1 MVEHQGVL
9 PGFNSQIAV
18 APDDGVGVV
27 ALIAGGRNAATWLTA
42 ESMRLLGDLVHAS
55 PDGIRTDI
63 PTHPEIWSDLCGLV
77 PAEGPNGPTCRRG
90 DARRGVEVGIR
101 RGRLTIRTLSPIPG
115 LFRGLPLHPDDARDP
130 YAFRLDLSRFGLG
143 TAGVVFDRAPRGM
156 TTGVHLDGLLLSA
169 QRREGRP
176 KAGSA

>member
-1 MVEHQGVL
+1 
-9 PGFNSQIAV
+9 
-18 APDDGVGVV
+18 
-27 ALIAGGRNAATWLTA
+27 
-42 ESMRLLGDLVHAS
+42 MRLLGDLVHAS

-63 PTHPEIWSDLCGLV
+63 PTHPEIWSDLCGWSQ
-77 PAEGPNGPTCRRG
+77 PRAQRTDMQAWGCSARG
-90 DARRGVEVGIR
+90 SRSRSDVADS
-101 RGRLTIRTLSPIPG
+101 TIRTLSPIPG

-143 TAGVVFDRAPRGM
+143 TARVVFGRAPRGM